1 MEALRGVLRQD
12 LNVVMTAR
20 SAIRKPPRS
29 ACVRAHG
36 MLVLSTLHANDAA
49 AAFDVFRDFGP
60 ADA

>member
-1 MEALRGVLRQD
+1 VLRQD